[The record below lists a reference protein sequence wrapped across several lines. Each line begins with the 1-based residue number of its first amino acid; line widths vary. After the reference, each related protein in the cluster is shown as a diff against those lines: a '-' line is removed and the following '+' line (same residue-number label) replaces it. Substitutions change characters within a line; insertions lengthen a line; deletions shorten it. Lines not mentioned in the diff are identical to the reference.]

1 MTTLSIIMLTL
12 AAWGQRLVGAFV
24 VGPWLMKRPLLVRA
38 AGLIPAAVVMAVIAQ
53 LTVSRGGSLVV
64 DERLAGIGVAAFFV
78 WRRAPF
84 IVVVVAAATVTATLR
99 ALTG

>member
-1 MTTLSIIMLTL
+1 MTTLAIVMLTI

-24 VGPWLMKRPLLVRA
+24 LGPWLTKRPTLARA

-53 LTVSRGGSLVV
+53 LTLGRGASLVV
-64 DERLAGIGVAAFFV
+64 DERLAGMTVAAFLV

-84 IVVVVAAATVTATLR
+84 IVVVVAAAAVTAGLR
-99 ALTG
+99 ALGT